1 MKSRSALGV
10 LFVVVFVD
18 LLGFGMVIPTMPTY
32 AASMGAPE
40 AWIGLLMTGYSAMQF
55 FFAPIWGR
63 ISDQAGRRKVM
74 LVSIAMTALAFF
86 VYALAPTW
94 GWLLA
99 ARLFA
104 GIATANLAIA
114 RAFVADLTTP
124 ETRAKGMG
132 IIGASFG
139 LGFILGPF
147 FGAVLSAHVSP
158 AAPGYAA
165 AALAAVNG
173 VAAFFILPDPPVQ
186 ALADRRPRFAA
197 LRKDMRQPGIRRV
210 LLISLLAILAFS
222 ALEATFALLAKDA
235 FALDQGHVGY
245 VFAYIG
251 VLAVVVQ
258 GGLIG
263 PLTRR
268 FGERKLLLAGLALQA
283 VSFALLPFSR
293 SLGGLLVVLVPLS
306 LGSGLT
312 SPSLSALLSRMAHK
326 DDQGGTMG
334 IGESASALGRIL
346 GPESGTWTYA
356 RVGHAF
362 PYVAG
367 GALMAIAAGV
377 AATLAGARTEPDAP
391 TPSRGA

>member
-1 MKSRSALGV
+1 VKSRSALGV
-10 LFVVVFVD
+10 LFIVVFID

-32 AASMGAPE
+32 AAEMGAPE
-40 AWIGLLMTGYSAMQF
+40 AWIGLLMTGYSAMQLI
-55 FFAPIWGR
+55 FAPIWGR
-63 ISDQAGRRKVM
+63 LSDQAGRRKVM
-74 LVSIAMTALAFF
+74 LVSIAMTAIAFF
-86 VYALAPTW
+86 VYALAPSW

-147 FGAVLSAHVSP
+147 FGGVLSAHVSH

-173 VAAFFILPDPPVQ
+173 VAAFFILPDPPAQ
-186 ALADRRPRFAA
+186 PLAQRRPRFAA
-197 LRKDMRQPGIRRV
+197 LRGEMKQPGIRRV
-210 LLISLLAILAFS
+210 LIISFLSILAFS

-235 FALDQGHVGY
+235 FALDQAHVGY

-268 FGERKLLLAGLALQA
+268 FGERRLLLTGLALQA
-283 VSFALLPFSR
+283 VAFALLPFAG
-293 SLGGLLVVLVPLS
+293 SLAGLLWVLVPLS

-326 DDQGGTMG
+326 DDQGGTLG
-334 IGESASALGRIL
+334 IGESASALGRIV

-356 RVGHAF
+356 QVGHSF

-367 GALMAIAAGV
+367 GVLMAV
-377 AATLAGARTEPDAP
+377 AAAVAASLASARTEPDAP
-391 TPSRGA
+391 TPAQGA